1 MIPYS
6 EEVIPLFPHRGI
18 NFRKIIFEV
27 ILNMLLIK
35 NYGFGGK
42 LRFNTQLYIC
52 QVADL
57 GRDDGSLPLK
67 PPPLPGGSQDQ
78 GPQGWG

>member
-1 MIPYS
+1 
-6 EEVIPLFPHRGI
+6 
-18 NFRKIIFEV
+18 
-27 ILNMLLIK
+27 MLLIK